1 MFRSIL
7 FMVWRLELY
16 IWGGQYLEY
25 SLCRM
30 GRMSGLRF
38 ISFRFYSILVRA
50 LYMEELRLLPISL
63 PPATITA
70 RFRQFSGLKEGVG
83 RADVDVAISKAEP
96 EEPKVVT
103 LKFFGK

>member
-1 MFRSIL
+1 
-7 FMVWRLELY
+7 
-16 IWGGQYLEY
+16 
-25 SLCRM
+25 
-30 GRMSGLRF
+30 MSGFRF
-38 ISFRFYSILVRA
+38 ISFRLFTILVRA
-50 LYMEELRLLPISL
+50 LCMMELGLSPISL

-83 RADVDVAISKAEP
+83 RVDVDISMAEP